1 MTKSIILISALFTYI
16 TLSLATNALANIAQ
30 RDEVHRYMPGNF
42 SEVVN
47 AIAKPDHG
55 ALSVGNDVADF
66 AKKQLSA
73 WQKNPSEVPDSVKK
87 LASSPEV
94 DGRRVTEKEK
104 IFNPPEKPNF
114 PTKSVSKRSNPLP
127 VPQPL
132 PSCAGAD
139 CGHFSDCARPCNACF
154 FPAGPPAGICLV

>member
-55 ALSVGNDVADF
+55 ALSVGNDGVLRSFSSNGTVMDF
-66 AKKQLSA
+66 Y
-73 WQKNPSEVPDSVKK
+73 
-87 LASSPEV
+87 
-94 DGRRVTEKEK
+94 
-104 IFNPPEKPNF
+104 
-114 PTKSVSKRSNPLP
+114 
-127 VPQPL
+127 
-132 PSCAGAD
+132 
-139 CGHFSDCARPCNACF
+139 
-154 FPAGPPAGICLV
+154 